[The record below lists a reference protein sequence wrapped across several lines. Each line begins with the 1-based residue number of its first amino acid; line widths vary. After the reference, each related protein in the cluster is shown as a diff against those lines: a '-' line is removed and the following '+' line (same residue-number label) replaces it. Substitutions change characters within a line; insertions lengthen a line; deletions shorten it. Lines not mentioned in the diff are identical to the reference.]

1 MLGKLTW
8 GAIPFDQ
15 PIPLITGAVVVVIL
29 GGVLLWIALKGYIPY
44 LWKEWI
50 TSVDHKRI
58 GIMYCTLAL
67 VMLLRGFSDALMMRS
82 QQALAFHAPGYLP
95 PEHYDQV
102 FSAHG
107 TIMIFFV
114 AMPFVVGL
122 MNFVVPLQLGVRDV
136 AFPTLNS
143 VSFWLTAAGSLL
155 VNISLVV
162 GEFARTGWL
171 PFPPLSELT
180 YSPGVGVDYYLWSL
194 QISGVGTLMAGINM
208 VTTILKMRAPGMT
221 YTRMPVFCWTSLASN
236 LLIVVS
242 FPILTATLAMLLL
255 DRYVG
260 FHFFTNEAGGN
271 PMVFMN
277 LIWAWG
283 HPEVY
288 ILVLPAFGV
297 FSEVISTFSG
307 KPLFGYRSMVAA
319 TMAICLLSFLVWLHH
334 FFTMGPGGD
343 VNAFFGIMSMI
354 IAIPTGVKL
363 FNWLFTMY
371 GGRIRFTTPMMWSV
385 GFMVTFA
392 IGGMTG
398 VLLAVP
404 PADFV
409 LHNSL
414 FLVAHF
420 HNVIIGGVLFG
431 AFAGYTYWF
440 PKAFGFSLDERLG
453 KYAFWCWLLGFYLT
467 FVPLYVVGLLGMTRR
482 MQHFDQ
488 PEWYPWILAS
498 GAGALLIL
506 AGIAFQVAQLTVS
519 IRTRAR
525 RTEPTG
531 DPWDGRTLEWA
542 TASPPPAYNFAVLP
556 DVEGLEAYWGMKE
569 RAQEH
574 LSLSTEPEYED
585 IEVPR
590 NSPTGFISAFFAVV
604 TGFSLIWHIWWLV
617 IVGLVG
623 AYATFVF
630 FAWRDVAEEKISAEE
645 VARQDRAN
653 RAARLQALQMSG
665 RARQLQQGAPA

>member
-1 MLGKLTW
+1 
-8 GAIPFDQ
+8 
-15 PIPLITGAVVVVIL
+15 
-29 GGVLLWIALKGYIPY
+29 
-44 LWKEWI
+44 
-50 TSVDHKRI
+50 
-58 GIMYCTLAL
+58 
-67 VMLLRGFSDALMMRS
+67 
-82 QQALAFHAPGYLP
+82 
-95 PEHYDQV
+95 
-102 FSAHG
+102 
-107 TIMIFFV
+107 
-114 AMPFVVGL
+114 
-122 MNFVVPLQLGVRDV
+122 
-136 AFPTLNS
+136 
-143 VSFWLTAAGSLL
+143 
-155 VNISLVV
+155 
-162 GEFARTGWL
+162 
-171 PFPPLSELT
+171 
-180 YSPGVGVDYYLWSL
+180 
-194 QISGVGTLMAGINM
+194 
-208 VTTILKMRAPGMT
+208 
-221 YTRMPVFCWTSLASN
+221 
-236 LLIVVS
+236 
-242 FPILTATLAMLLL
+242 
-255 DRYVG
+255 
-260 FHFFTNEAGGN
+260 
-271 PMVFMN
+271 
-277 LIWAWG
+277 
-283 HPEVY
+283 
-288 ILVLPAFGV
+288 
-297 FSEVISTFSG
+297 
-307 KPLFGYRSMVAA
+307 
-319 TMAICLLSFLVWLHH
+319 
-334 FFTMGPGGD
+334 MGPGGD

-371 GGRIRFTTPMMWSV
+371 GGRIRFTSPMMWSV

-440 PKAFGFSLDERLG
+440 PKAFGFSLDEHLG
-453 KYAFWCWLLGFYLT
+453 KYAFWCWFGGFYLT
-467 FVPLYVVGLLGMTRR
+467 FVPLYVVGLEGMTRR

-590 NSPTGFISAFFAVV
+590 NSPTGFITAFFAVV

-617 IVGLVG
+617 ILGLVG

-630 FAWRDVAEEKISAEE
+630 FAWRDVAEEKIPADE

>member
-1 MLGKLTW
+1 MFGKLTW
-8 GAIPFDQ
+8 DAIPFDQ
-15 PIPLITGAVVVVIL
+15 PIPLLTGVAVIAIL
-29 GGVLLWIALKGYIPY
+29 GGILLWVALKGYLPY

-95 PEHYDQV
+95 PEHYDQI

-143 VSFWLTAAGSLL
+143 VSFWLTAAGALL

-171 PFPPLSELT
+171 PFPPLSELA
-180 YSPGVGVDYYLWSL
+180 YSPGVGVDYYCWAL
-194 QISGVGTLMAGINM
+194 QISGIGTLMAGINM
-208 VTTILKMRAPGMT
+208 VTTILKLRAPGMS

-297 FSEVISTFSG
+297 YSEVIATFSS

-363 FNWLFTMY
+363 FNWLFTLY
-371 GGRIRFTTPMMWSV
+371 GGRIRFTSPMLWSV

-453 KYAFWCWLLGFYLT
+453 KSAFWCWFFGFYLT
-467 FVPLYVVGLLGMTRR
+467 FVPLYVVGLMGMTRR

-498 GAGALLIL
+498 GAGALLIML
-506 AGIAFQVAQLTVS
+506 GIAFQVTQLVVS

-556 DVEGLEAYWGMKE
+556 DVEGTDPYWGMKLKALE
-569 RAQEH
+569 N
-574 LSLSTEPEYED
+574 LSLSAEPEYEA

-590 NSPTGFISAFFAVV
+590 NSPTGFITAFFAVV

-617 IVGLVG
+617 ILGLVG

-630 FAWRDVAEEKISAEE
+630 FAWRDVAEEEVSAEE

-653 RAARLQALQMSG
+653 RAARLLALQA
-665 RARQLQQGAPA
+665 ARKEHVLREGVPA